1 MSQHLVFLISRWVL
15 DLFFNKLFCNTSTQT
30 PMKQFSLI
38 INYYKVNILVIASPR
53 IGARSALLPGQPPC
67 LPQSST
73 LTPREASTTTPSVLL
88 LHQPLCVSEHYAYFA
103 FCNLYVPALF
113 SPCNVFA
120 YTLLMLKL
128 NQAVEI

>member
-53 IGARSALLPGQPPC
+53 IGARSLPFSQAS
-67 LPQSST
+67 LP
-73 LTPREASTTTPSVLL
+73 
-88 LHQPLCVSEHYAYFA
+88 AYPKA
-103 FCNLYVPALF
+103 VP
-113 SPCNVFA
+113 
-120 YTLLMLKL
+120 
-128 NQAVEI
+128 